1 MGPKGLEIIGNDA
14 YLNGYKLESLVKQY
28 TTPLYVMDEKSIR
41 SAIEDYQTY
50 FKGNYFKSS
59 IIYAS
64 KAFLVPKLVE
74 IINEYHLY
82 MDAVSIGDLYV
93 ALQSNFP
100 PQHLVFHGNNKS
112 FEELNFAIDNKI
124 GLIVVDNY
132 HELQQLIAICEAKKT
147 TQNILFRLNPGI
159 NAHTHKYIQTAKY
172 TSKFGESMYDEKII
186 DKIMN
191 TIKASPCMHLKGF
204 HAHIGSQIH
213 EFGAFRAEINKMVK
227 FQEKIS
233 TKYQY
238 DLPILN
244 LGGGFGIQYEHHEKN
259 MSIKDMMMHIS
270 QRLDEVLKE
279 NNRIKEIMIE
289 PGRSIVGPAGITLYT
304 CSQIKKT
311 YGGTNYLFVDGGMTD
326 NIRPALY
333 NATYECDIV
342 NKMQEKKDILVDVVG
357 KCCESGDIIR
367 KNVYVPHIDNGDIM
381 MVYATGAY
389 NYSMSSNYNNLLK
402 PAVILVGE
410 EITVMS
416 KKEQLSDLLR
426 LFK

>member
-147 TQNILFRLNPGI
+147 TQNILYLSTRLHNL
-159 NAHTHKYIQTAKY
+159 KYLASAFDTPSIGKKNILLLIPVEY
-172 TSKFGESMYDEKII
+172 CSK
-186 DKIMN
+186 
-191 TIKASPCMHLKGF
+191 
-204 HAHIGSQIH
+204 
-213 EFGAFRAEINKMVK
+213 
-227 FQEKIS
+227 
-233 TKYQY
+233 
-238 DLPILN
+238 
-244 LGGGFGIQYEHHEKN
+244 
-259 MSIKDMMMHIS
+259 
-270 QRLDEVLKE
+270 
-279 NNRIKEIMIE
+279 
-289 PGRSIVGPAGITLYT
+289 
-304 CSQIKKT
+304 
-311 YGGTNYLFVDGGMTD
+311 
-326 NIRPALY
+326 AL
-333 NATYECDIV
+333 
-342 NKMQEKKDILVDVVG
+342 L
-357 KCCESGDIIR
+357 
-367 KNVYVPHIDNGDIM
+367 
-381 MVYATGAY
+381 
-389 NYSMSSNYNNLLK
+389 
-402 PAVILVGE
+402 
-410 EITVMS
+410 
-416 KKEQLSDLLR
+416 
-426 LFK
+426 